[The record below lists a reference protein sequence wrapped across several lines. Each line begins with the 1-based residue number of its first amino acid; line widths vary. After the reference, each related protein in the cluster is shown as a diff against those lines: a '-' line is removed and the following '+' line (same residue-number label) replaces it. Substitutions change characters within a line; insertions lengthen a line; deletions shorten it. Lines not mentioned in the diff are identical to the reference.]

1 MAESDE
7 RLTRAIAA
15 FRAANAE
22 DPNTIDDGGVERP
35 RELVDAER
43 LAAWVRRL
51 EPQASEPL
59 TLASYC
65 QHLQRW
71 QSPRESY
78 EPGRIGYLKW
88 RKDLHRLHADA
99 AERILRDAGY
109 GDDTILAVREINLKQ
124 SMRTN
129 ADVQAMEDALC
140 LSFLEHEFG
149 DFSAKH
155 DDAKVIDIVQKTWR
169 KMSDKAHE
177 IALTLPLSGR
187 PLELVQRALTG

>member
-1 MAESDE
+1 MAEADE

-22 DPNTIDDGGVERP
+22 DPNTIDDGGVQRP

-43 LAAWVRRL
+43 LAAWVKRL
-51 EPQASEPL
+51 EPQASESL
-59 TLASYC
+59 VLASYC
-65 QHLQRW
+65 QHLRRW

-88 RKDLHRLHADA
+88 RKDLHRFHADA
-99 AERILRDAGY
+99 SASILRAAGY
-109 GDDTILAVREINLKQ
+109 GDDTIAAVREINLKQ

-129 ADVQAMEDALC
+129 PDVQTMEDALC
-140 LSFLEHEFG
+140 LAFLEHEFG
-149 DFSAKH
+149 EFSAKH

-187 PLELVQRALTG
+187 PLQLVQRALAG